1 VNVGEGALY
10 VLSLPPF
17 SVRRHHY
24 AASDGGG
31 GRGTMVGPDDVH
43 EQVCARG
50 YPGGSEHLTV
60 VHVQDF
66 RVYLD

>member
-1 VNVGEGALY
+1 MRRATAAAAEA
-10 VLSLPPF
+10 PW
-17 SVRRHHY
+17 SV
-24 AASDGGG
+24 A
-31 GRGTMVGPDDVH
+31 DDVH